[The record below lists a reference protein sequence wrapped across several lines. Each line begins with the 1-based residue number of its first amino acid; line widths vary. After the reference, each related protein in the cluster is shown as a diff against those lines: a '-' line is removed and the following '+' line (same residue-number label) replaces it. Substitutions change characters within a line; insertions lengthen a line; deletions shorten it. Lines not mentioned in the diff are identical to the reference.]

1 MEIIG
6 NTFFFDWEV
15 SLMVWIQQHFGA
27 VGGKLAV
34 FFTEF
39 GEPLILILVGGL
51 IYWSIDKKFGKYL
64 MANVFAV
71 SLFCPMIKNI
81 ARRRRPYMDNEAIQ
95 CIRPAE
101 KGDINDVPL
110 QGFSFPSIHAA
121 NTIVLYTRIG
131 QYLKSKTLKIICLV
145 LPFLIGLSRVVLGV
159 HYPTDVL
166 CGWLIGA
173 LLMLLVDFMIKKT
186 DDIKKVIL
194 ILLIIAFP
202 GFFFC
207 KSTDFYTAYGLTLG
221 MLLATV
227 FEEKKVNF
235 KPAKNKLFA
244 LLRVVAGGVIF
255 LALSSLLKLPF
266 PKELL
271 SSATTAAFLIRML
284 RYAVISFI
292 LFGIY
297 PICFNKGKL
306 DL

>member
-1 MEIIG
+1 MEVIG
-6 NTFFFDWEV
+6 NTFYFDWEV

-27 VGGKLAV
+27 AGGKLAV

-51 IYWSIDKKFGKYL
+51 IYWGIDKKFGKYL

-71 SLFCPMIKNI
+71 SLFCPMLKNI

-101 KGDINDVPL
+101 SGDIYDVPL

-131 QYLKSKTLKIICLV
+131 TFLKNKALKIICLI
-145 LPFLIGLSRVVLGV
+145 LPFLIGLSRVILGV

-173 LLMLLVDFMIKKT
+173 LLMLLVDLLVKKT
-186 DDIKKVIL
+186 GDVKKTIL

-207 KSTDFYTAYGLTLG
+207 KSSDFYTAYGLTLG

-235 KPAKNKLFA
+235 QPAKNLLFA
-244 LLRVVAGGVIF
+244 LLRVIAGGIIF
-255 LALSSLLKLPF
+255 LTLSSLSKLPF

-284 RYAVISFI
+284 RYAVISFL

-297 PICFNKGKL
+297 PLCFNKGKL